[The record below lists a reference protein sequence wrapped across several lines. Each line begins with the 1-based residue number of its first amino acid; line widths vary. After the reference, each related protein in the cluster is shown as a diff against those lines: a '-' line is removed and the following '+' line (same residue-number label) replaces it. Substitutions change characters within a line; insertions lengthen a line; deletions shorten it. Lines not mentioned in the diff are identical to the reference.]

1 MIKRVKAAI
10 KAFLE
15 PNSITC
21 KAVMM
26 CHKFEK
32 KDDSAMIRVNRAGDI
47 TKGDSISIN
56 GNKFI
61 VLNIAVE
68 VVQDV

>member
-1 MIKRVKAAI
+1 MMKRVKAAI

-26 CHKFEK
+26 CHELEK
-32 KDDSAMIRVNRAGDI
+32 SENSAMIRVNRAGNI

-56 GNKFI
+56 GNKYI
-61 VLNIAVE
+61 VLNIAIDVA
-68 VVQDV
+68 QDA